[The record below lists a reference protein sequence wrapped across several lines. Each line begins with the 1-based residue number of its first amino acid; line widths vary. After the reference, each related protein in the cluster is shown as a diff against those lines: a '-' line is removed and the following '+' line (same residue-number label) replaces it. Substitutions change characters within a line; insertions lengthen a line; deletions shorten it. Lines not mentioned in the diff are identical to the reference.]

1 MGVSWIGGHPPILAL
16 RCLTSVCFGETGFD
30 SSMASWV
37 DASALSV
44 LLLLMYA
51 TLLLSSLFLILWT
64 GDWSYV

>member
-1 MGVSWIGGHPPILAL
+1 
-16 RCLTSVCFGETGFD
+16 
-30 SSMASWV
+30 MASWV

>member
-1 MGVSWIGGHPPILAL
+1 
-16 RCLTSVCFGETGFD
+16 
-30 SSMASWV
+30 MASWV

-44 LLLLMYA
+44 LLLMYA